1 MPTFSIIV
9 PVFNVAPFLRQCL
22 DSVLAQTCMDWEC
35 IAVDDGSSD
44 GSSTILDEYARSD
57 SRLHAI
63 HQSNAGEG
71 GARNA
76 GLSVAKGD
84 WIVFLDGDDLLA
96 PDALNHIASLIDPAI
111 DLIRFDYCMFSD
123 GDGPSFHAAPANE
136 STDIGIS
143 HSIEMADLFVL
154 VPQHAFRR
162 TILDGL
168 RFTNYRRGCDRV
180 FIDDV
185 LLHRMD
191 TVRVTDAVLYGYRQR
206 PGSAMNSHPA
216 FNILLDEMDHRL
228 EIIRMIDESGKSV
241 SYAGSVWLEGYFIA
255 DFPRIL
261 RKRKR
266 DRSDLAK
273 DWLVRLKALR
283 HADGLSAFARFL
295 SWFIPPFR
303 PPMLAVFICICLDSG
318 RRRVARL
325 FHRTIGALP

>member
-44 GSSTILDEYARSD
+44 GSGTILDEYARSD
-57 SRLHAI
+57 SRLHTI

-76 GLSVAKGD
+76 GLSVAKGN

-96 PDALNHIASLIDPAI
+96 PDALNHIASLIEPAI

-123 GDGPSFHAAPANE
+123 GEGPSFHAAPANE

-216 FNILLDEMDHRL
+216 FSILLDEMDHRL

-241 SYAGSVWLEGYFIA
+241 SYARSIWLEGYFLS

-261 RKRKR
+261 RRRK
-266 DRSDLAK
+266 SDCSILAK
-273 DWLVRLKALR
+273 EWLKRLKELR
-283 HADGLSAFARFL
+283 KAKGLSACGKTVAW
-295 SWFIPPFR
+295 SIPFIR
-303 PPMLAVFICICLDSG
+303 PPALSLFLCVCLDSA
-318 RRRVARL
+318 RRRLARL
-325 FHRTIGALP
+325 FNKQIWIRP